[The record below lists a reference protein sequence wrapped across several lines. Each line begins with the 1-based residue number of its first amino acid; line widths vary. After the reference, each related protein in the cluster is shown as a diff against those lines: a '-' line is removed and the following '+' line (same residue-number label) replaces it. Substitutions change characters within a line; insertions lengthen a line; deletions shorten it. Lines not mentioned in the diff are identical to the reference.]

1 MILDCQNGNSKKGVL
16 GKTWA
21 GRKTTT
27 TTTTTA
33 HVNHEYMQDNLQISK
48 TVIIKQREAAYYT
61 LPANCTS
68 FFSTFII

>member
-1 MILDCQNGNSKKGVL
+1 ML

-48 TVIIKQREAAYYT
+48 TVIIKQGEMPITPYQQTAQALFNIYC
-61 LPANCTS
+61 LKA
-68 FFSTFII
+68 

>member
-27 TTTTTA
+27 TTTA

-48 TVIIKQREAAYYT
+48 TVIIKQGEGAYYT

-68 FFSTFII
+68 FF